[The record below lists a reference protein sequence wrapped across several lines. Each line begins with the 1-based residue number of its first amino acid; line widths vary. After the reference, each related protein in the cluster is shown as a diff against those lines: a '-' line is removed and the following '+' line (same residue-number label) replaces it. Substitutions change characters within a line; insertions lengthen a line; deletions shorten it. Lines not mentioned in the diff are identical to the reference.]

1 VDDNNLVHAF
11 TGAPMSHAFSH
22 GGFTHAGGETPNQ
35 LLTFQLGSPS
45 EADPF
50 FSWEV
55 HQKADPLSERR
66 APGLAA

>member
-1 VDDNNLVHAF
+1 
-11 TGAPMSHAFSH
+11 MSHAFSH

-55 HQKADPLSERR
+55 HQKLIPFSVGKSIRKPIPFQKG
-66 APGLAA
+66 APPV